1 MENKIDSKKSITKEI
16 IEKGDSKNTIDKE
29 KIFLQSSRINLNS
42 SEKKNNIKESQK
54 IQIQNSKNHNS
65 TSFEDNE
72 KILYS
77 PTKYRIQKLREKIQN
92 TENHSNTN
100 KNKMKTTQSN
110 YLLSTNDTLSN
121 EKHKKIKFIKKFNF
135 DLSINKSDNK
145 KKNINN
151 RINIENYENLF
162 KNINYKKTIIIDKD
176 GNNNLN
182 LNDSSQ
188 SYNSDKNSLF
198 INSTTKNSQ
207 EDNKI
212 LYKSDLASKEDFMK
226 RTTSIDIMEE
236 KNRLNEYN
244 RIFNLL
250 NSNIE
255 QFKNIFMKNTQFSN
269 NKNINGRNNGKNNK
283 IKKQLGTLN
292 TNLSE
297 KKLKQK
303 LNISKSEKILLN
315 IIQNNGH
322 NNFESKNN
330 LDTNPIKGNKNS
342 DLNNNYSFLESCLQ
356 DEFYQ
361 SMLNNTILEED
372 KGRNGKNENIEK
384 EIWDKYDIYEHTQ
397 NEIFDDKKQQNCIV
411 SPRKLINNNENTQ
424 KKNEKLSYYSDASD
438 VDCNNNCN
446 NIDKNNIDD
455 NNNKCSIF

>member
-1 MENKIDSKKSITKEI
+1 MLNQQNKINK
-16 IEKGDSKNTIDKE
+16 KGDSKNTIDKE

-188 SYNSDKNSLF
+188 SYNSLTRVIHAQMTNVLFVSL
-198 INSTTKNSQ
+198 Q
-207 EDNKI
+207 
-212 LYKSDLASKEDFMK
+212 
-226 RTTSIDIMEE
+226 
-236 KNRLNEYN
+236 
-244 RIFNLL
+244 
-250 NSNIE
+250 
-255 QFKNIFMKNTQFSN
+255 
-269 NKNINGRNNGKNNK
+269 
-283 IKKQLGTLN
+283 
-292 TNLSE
+292 
-297 KKLKQK
+297 
-303 LNISKSEKILLN
+303 
-315 IIQNNGH
+315 
-322 NNFESKNN
+322 
-330 LDTNPIKGNKNS
+330 
-342 DLNNNYSFLESCLQ
+342 
-356 DEFYQ
+356 
-361 SMLNNTILEED
+361 
-372 KGRNGKNENIEK
+372 
-384 EIWDKYDIYEHTQ
+384 
-397 NEIFDDKKQQNCIV
+397 
-411 SPRKLINNNENTQ
+411 
-424 KKNEKLSYYSDASD
+424 
-438 VDCNNNCN
+438 
-446 NIDKNNIDD
+446 
-455 NNNKCSIF
+455 